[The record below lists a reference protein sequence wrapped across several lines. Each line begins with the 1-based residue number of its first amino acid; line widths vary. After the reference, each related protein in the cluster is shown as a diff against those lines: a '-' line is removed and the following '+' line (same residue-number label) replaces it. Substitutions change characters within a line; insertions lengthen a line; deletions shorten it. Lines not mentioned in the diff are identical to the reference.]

1 MEEEG
6 WGTLLDEVEEV
17 WGKGSEGEGLVKPKN
32 YHPKIYSDS
41 SSIKEGVGSE
51 EGVDQWEVDLVD
63 RLVVE
68 EGFSFMVQV
77 EFECRREEEV
87 NREDLVNL
95 KRNRTRLRLYCR
107 SPRYYCSSSSASLR
121 NCRICLGK
129 VRSQILN
136 LVLNK
141 LLDSLYVRALSVSQ
155 YLFATDISTSLS
167 SYNKKPTPFMSPITS
182 TLPNSPLTHSTLPTS
197 ERTHP

>member
-1 MEEEG
+1 M
-6 WGTLLDEVEEV
+6 EV
-17 WGKGSEGEGLVKPKN
+17 WDKGLEGEGLVKPKN
-32 YHPKIYSDS
+32 YHLKICSDS
-41 SSIKEGVGSE
+41 FLIKEGVGSE
-51 EGVDQWEVDLVD
+51 EEEDRWEVDLGD

-68 EGFSFMVQV
+68 EGFSFTVQA
-77 EFECRREEEV
+77 EFECKLEEV

-95 KRNRTRLRLYCR
+95 KRNRTLLRLYCR
-107 SPRYYCSSSSASLR
+107 SHRCYCSSSSASLR
-121 NCRICLGK
+121 NCRICSGK
-129 VRSQILN
+129 VRYQILN

-141 LLDSLYVRALSVSQ
+141 LLDSPYVPALSVS
-155 YLFATDISTSLS
+155 YCCSVIDAMNLIH